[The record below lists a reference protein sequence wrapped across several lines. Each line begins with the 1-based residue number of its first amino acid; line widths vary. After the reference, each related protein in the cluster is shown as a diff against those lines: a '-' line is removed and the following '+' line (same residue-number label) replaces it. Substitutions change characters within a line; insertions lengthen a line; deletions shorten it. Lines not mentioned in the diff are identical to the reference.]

1 MVSVKSAV
9 AASAFAIS
17 VVNAVDVTPE
27 QNADLLVIIND
38 IESHASDYI
47 SLETSNSGFQIPAQV
62 LSLYAALATY
72 TDQSFT
78 TLFSEL
84 DVTALTATVTN
95 LPWYSSRLLPSLER
109 ANAQFSSN
117 SSASASAS
125 ASANSTESVVASS
138 SAVDNSTVV
147 VSSSAS
153 SVSRNATASI
163 TSNSNLTAQE
173 TGVSSRNASSS
184 IRHSSSSH
192 SSSEKKNSTSSSTK
206 TKSEK
211 NGAEYIGS
219 SSGLLFAGLA
229 ALLL

>member
-1 MVSVKSAV
+1 MVSVKSTIV
-9 AASAFAIS
+9 ASAFAIS
-17 VVNAVDVTPE
+17 AVNAADVTPE
-27 QNADLLVIIND
+27 QNADLLVIISD
-38 IESHASDYI
+38 IEAHAADYI
-47 SLETSNSGFQIPAQV
+47 GLETSNSGFEIPSQV
-62 LSLYAALATY
+62 LSLYAAIATY

-84 DVTALTATVTN
+84 DVSALTATITN
-95 LPWYSSRLLPSLER
+95 LPWYSTRLLPSLER

-117 SSASASAS
+117 SSESASAS
-125 ASANSTESVVASS
+125 ATASSNATESVASASS
-138 SAVDNSTVV
+138 SSADNSTVA
-147 VSSSAS
+147 VSTSVSAS
-153 SVSRNATASI
+153 ASI
-163 TSNSNLTAQE
+163 TGSGNSTAEE
-173 TGVSSRNASSS
+173 TGVASRNSSS

-192 SSSEKKNSTSSSTK
+192 SSSEKKNSTSSTN

>member
-1 MVSVKSAV
+1 MVSVKSV
-9 AASAFAIS
+9 IAASALAIS
-17 VVNAVDVTPE
+17 AVKAVDVTPE
-27 QNADLLVIIND
+27 QNADLLVIIDD

-95 LPWYSSRLLPSLER
+95 LPWYSTRLLPALER

-117 SSASASAS
+117 SSASATAS
-125 ASANSTESVVASS
+125 VSANSTESAVASS
-138 SAVDNSTVV
+138 SAFDNSTVV
-147 VSSSAS
+147 VSSAT
-153 SVSRNATASI
+153 SVSTNATASI
-163 TSNSNLTAQE
+163 TSNGNLTAQE
-173 TGVSSRNASSS
+173 TGVSSRNASS
-184 IRHSSSSH
+184 IRPSSSSR
-192 SSSEKKNSTSSSTK
+192 SSSERNSTETR
-206 TKSEK
+206 SER

>member
-147 VSSSAS
+147 VSSAS

-163 TSNSNLTAQE
+163 TSNSNLTAEE
-173 TGVSSRNASSS
+173 TGISSRNASSS

>member
-125 ASANSTESVVASS
+125 ANSTESVVASS

-147 VSSSAS
+147 VSSAS

>member
-147 VSSSAS
+147 VSSAS